1 MFSHPLISV
10 NIQDQRSIYWNMSL
24 GRPSRLARD
33 GTAGVLPGR
42 QAPSQMKGV
51 LHAHPNHGVDGQHR
65 IKLSNDPNFVDKLR
79 DVVGLYVDPPA
90 HAIVLS
96 LDEKSQIQALDRT
109 GRACR

>member
-33 GTAGVLPGR
+33 GTAGVLPGL

-51 LHAHPNHGVDGQHR
+51 LHAHPSHGVDGQHYR
-65 IKLSNDPNFVDKLR
+65 QS
-79 DVVGLYVDPPA
+79 A
-90 HAIVLS
+90 A
-96 LDEKSQIQALDRT
+96 Q
-109 GRACR
+109 